1 MVQQLLVGIAVLGA
15 IAYLLWKLLRKPKSG
30 TGCNKCVKS

>member
-15 IAYLLWKLLRKPKSG
+15 IAYLAWKLLQKPKSG
-30 TGCNKCVKS
+30 PGCDKCAKS